1 MSLKSLALAGGFFT
15 TNITQ
20 KAPVSSKLEEETWGW
35 RTGEKA
41 AFQKGVLRK
50 DRASDVF
57 ASLTLNI
64 TPTRVANHIRCPW
77 RLQSWDSLLS
87 HRTSV
92 ETPLILTS
100 YSKDCPLLPIIG
112 WTGTCKLSTEVMMFP
127 RAPGN
132 SNEQSDCLLLSFSAK
147 HPRPLGR
154 PHMPD
159 GEATKR
165 CSTCIRL
172 YMCKK

>member
-15 TNITQ
+15 TSTTQ

-50 DRASDVF
+50 DRAFDVF

-64 TPTRVANHIRCPW
+64 TPTRVSNHIRCPQ
-77 RLQSWDSLLS
+77 RLQSWDFLLS

-92 ETPLILTS
+92 ETSLILTC
-100 YSKDCPLLPIIG
+100 YPKDCPLLPITG
-112 WTGTCKLSTEVMMFP
+112 WTGTWELSTEVMMFP
-127 RAPGN
+127 RAPGS
-132 SNEQSDCLLLSFSAK
+132 SNKQSDCLLLSFSAK
-147 HPRPLGR
+147 HPRPLWR

-165 CSTCIRL
+165 CSTCIRP